1 MKFMHINPA
10 AHTVSIVEGK
20 EPKDVYPWPSTL
32 GVDHGV
38 VQRGVGIVAYEYGLL
53 QGDGP
58 YFSIHGQLFSGDA
71 ILYGYDERGD
81 TVDMPNGWLPST
93 LTFYT
98 DREAVEGM
106 ISRGSLHR
114 PHAAIN
120 GKTTWEWN
128 K

>member
-38 VQRGVGIVAYEYGLL
+38 VQRGVGIVVYEYGLL

-58 YFSIHGQLFSGDA
+58 YFSISGQLFSGDA
-71 ILYGYDERGD
+71 ILYGYDKRGD
-81 TVDMPNGWLPST
+81 SVDMPNGWLPP
-93 LTFYT
+93 LLAFYA
-98 DREAVEGM
+98 RKEEVEAA
-106 ISRGSLHR
+106 ISWGLVHR
-114 PHAAIN
+114 PRATIN

-128 K
+128 R